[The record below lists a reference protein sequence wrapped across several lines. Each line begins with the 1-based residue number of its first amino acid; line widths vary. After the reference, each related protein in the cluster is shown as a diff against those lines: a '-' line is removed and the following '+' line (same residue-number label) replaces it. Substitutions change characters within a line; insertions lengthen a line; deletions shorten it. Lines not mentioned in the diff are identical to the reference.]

1 MANRPK
7 PAEERMVFQPP
18 IFWVSILLLRNVSLP
33 LQDTLIAQREHHKDL
48 VQSQDWAD
56 ARARVLQNVMEVP
69 WSKTS
74 IFRNLVFSSKAL
86 LAVNPFLRHD
96 SFHLKN

>member
-18 IFWVSILLLRNVSLP
+18 IFWVSILLRNVSLP
-33 LQDTLIAQREHHKDL
+33 LQDTLIAQREHNKDL

-74 IFRNLVFSSKAL
+74 IFRTLVFSSKAL
-86 LAVNPFLRHD
+86 LAVNPF
-96 SFHLKN
+96 